1 LRYEDFSLLI
11 ETPRNGVYP
20 VLVHS
25 PAGEGRG
32 DFRVPFETDFSGAR
46 GEILSTT
53 RDLGAPPASER
64 QVLGPKEVGGRLFDA
79 LFSGSVRDLFERSL
93 GRVENDPETGLRIVL
108 RFDPDEPEVA
118 RLAALPWERLYREDQ
133 RLFLNFS
140 RKSPIVRFL
149 NVPRSLPPRLEPPV
163 RVLIAIASPAGHP
176 TLETDRELRR
186 IEDALGPVVNTKRSV
201 LLNATPETL
210 RARLLEETFHV
221 LHFIGHGTFDVAS
234 GQGSLLFEDREG
246 RERPVTGP
254 VMADLLRDFT
264 SLRLVFLNAC
274 RTAELS
280 DLMDPFA
287 GLAAALVMAGV
298 PAVLGMQ
305 IPISDDAA
313 IAFSGAFYQR
323 LAAGDPI
330 DTATVEGRMAV
341 HLEDPE
347 SQEWATPVLFL
358 RTQDGRLFD
367 PAPTPTQPGISPEIR
382 AGIINDSRFVADKT
396 AGFVGRK
403 WLFDAIAQFT
413 KDKPRGYFI
422 LRGDPGIGKSAFLA
436 QMVRREGYIHH
447 FNVRS
452 EGIRRPETFLS
463 NVCSQLI
470 ATYGLDHT
478 FLPPEATRDARF
490 LNALLDKVSARLKPG
505 EKAVILVDALDEA
518 DSSTLIP
525 GANPLYLPQNLPAG
539 VYLIV
544 TTRRETV
551 KLRVECEQ
559 RTLDIEQD
567 SQGNLADVREFVESK
582 LALPGIRA
590 YILSQGLDDEGFVSH
605 LVGKSQGNF
614 MYLRYVL
621 PEIESGAY
629 KDRELEDLPEGLEN
643 YYEDHWRRMRFRD
656 EEDWFAV
663 QLPVLVALTAVR
675 EPVSINLIADFSK
688 ITDPRRIRTILMEW
702 DQFLYT
708 AQEKDDE
715 GQSQKRFRLYH
726 ASFHDFIAAKDEV
739 ADERVHLKQAHAQ
752 IGEALL
758 GEMYG

>member
-1 LRYEDFSLLI
+1 MRYEDFSLLL
-11 ETPRNGVYP
+11 EPARDGVYP
-20 VLVHS
+20 VIVHS

-32 DFRVPFETDFSGAR
+32 TFRIPLP
-46 GEILSTT
+46 GEERRPADDAPGSEAT
-53 RDLGAPPASER
+53 RDMRSSAPVRFDPTEAGS
-64 QVLGPKEVGGRLFDA
+64 RLFQA
-79 LFSGSVRDLFERSL
+79 LFSGPVRDLFERSL
-93 GRVENDPETGLRIVL
+93 GRIENDPEVGLRIVL
-108 RFDPDEPEVA
+108 GFDPDQPDTG
-118 RLAALPWERLYREDQ
+118 RLAALPWELLYRKDQ
-133 RLFLNFS
+133 RQFLNFS

-149 NVPRSLPPRLEPPV
+149 NVPRSLPPRIEPPV
-163 RVLIAIASPAGHP
+163 RILVAIASPAGHP
-176 TLETDRELRR
+176 PLDTERELRR
-186 IEDALGPVVNTKRSV
+186 IEDALGPVANAKRSV
-201 LLNATPETL
+201 LLNVTPEAL

-221 LHFIGHGTFDVAS
+221 LHFIGHGTFDAAS
-234 GQGSLLFEDREG
+234 GQGSLLFEDSEDQA
-246 RERPVTGP
+246 RPVTGP
-254 VMADLLRDFT
+254 VMADLVRDFT

-280 DLMDPFA
+280 EATDPFA

-305 IPISDDAA
+305 IPISDAA
-313 IAFSGAFYQR
+313 AVAFSGAFYRR

-341 HLEDPE
+341 HLAAPD

-367 PAPTPTQPGISPEIR
+367 PAPTPTQVGISPEIR
-382 AGIINDSRFVADKT
+382 AGIIDDSRFVVDKT

-403 WLFDAIAQFT
+403 WLFDAIARFT

-447 FNVRS
+447 FNVRA

-463 NVCSQLI
+463 NICSQLI
-470 ATYGLDHT
+470 ATYGLEHT

-490 LNALLDKVSARLKPG
+490 LNTLLDKASSRLKPG

-518 DSSTLIP
+518 DASTLLP
-525 GANPLYLPQNLPAG
+525 GTNPLYLPQNLPPG
-539 VYLIV
+539 VYVVV
-544 TTRRETV
+544 TTRRETA

-559 RTLDIEQD
+559 RTLDIEQND
-567 SQGNLADVREFVESK
+567 RGNLADVREFVESR
-582 LALPGIRA
+582 LASPGVRT

-629 KDRELEDLPEGLEN
+629 QDREFDNLPEGLEN

-663 QLPVLVALTAVR
+663 QLPVLMALTATR
-675 EPVSINLIADFSK
+675 EPVSIDLIADFSR
-688 ITDPRRIRTILMEW
+688 IADLRRIRTILMEW

-708 AQEKDDE
+708 AQEKGDE
-715 GQSQKRFRLYH
+715 GRSRKRFRLYH
-726 ASFHDFIAAKDEV
+726 ASFHDFIAAKDEI
-739 ADERVHLKQAHAQ
+739 ADERVHLKQANAQ
-752 IGEALL
+752 IAEALL

>member
-1 LRYEDFSLLI
+1 MRYDDFSLLL
-11 ETPRNGVYP
+11 EPPREGIYP
-20 VLVHS
+20 VIVHS

-32 DFRVPFETDFSGAR
+32 TFQIPLPGEENRSAGSAPESTRDMRSSTSVRFELAETGAR
-46 GEILSTT
+46 
-53 RDLGAPPASER
+53 
-64 QVLGPKEVGGRLFDA
+64 LFQA
-79 LFSGSVRDLFERSL
+79 LFSGQIRDLFERSL
-93 GRVENDPETGLRIVL
+93 GRIEDNPEVGLRIVL
-108 RFDPDEPEVA
+108 RFDPDQPESS
-118 RLAALPWERLYREDQ
+118 RLAALPWELLYRKDQ
-133 RLFLNFS
+133 RQFINFS
-140 RKSPIVRFL
+140 RKSPVVRSL

-163 RVLIAIASPAGHP
+163 RILVATASPAGHSP
-176 TLETDRELRR
+176 LDTERELRR
-186 IEDALGPVVNTKRSV
+186 IEDALGPVANAKKSI
-201 LLNATPETL
+201 LLNVTPEAL

-221 LHFIGHGTFDVAS
+221 LHFIGHGTFDAAS
-234 GQGSLLFEDREG
+234 GQGSLLFEDG
-246 RERPVTGP
+246 AGGERRVTGP
-254 VMADLLRDFT
+254 VMADLVRDFT

-280 DLMDPFA
+280 DAVDPFA

-305 IPISDDAA
+305 IPISDAAA
-313 IAFSGAFYQR
+313 IAFSGMFYQR

-341 HLEDPE
+341 HLKDPG

-367 PAPTPTQPGISPEIR
+367 PAPTPNQPGISPEIR
-382 AGIINDSRFVADKT
+382 AGIIDDSRFVADKT
-396 AGFVGRK
+396 AGFVGRQ
-403 WLFDAIAQFT
+403 WLFDSIAQFT

-436 QMVRREGYIHH
+436 QMVRREGYVHH
-447 FNVRS
+447 FNVRA

-463 NVCSQLI
+463 NICSQLI
-470 ATYGLDHT
+470 ATYGLEHT

-505 EKAVILVDALDEA
+505 EKAVVLVDALDEA
-518 DSSTLIP
+518 DSSTLLP
-525 GANPLYLPQNLPAG
+525 GTNPLYLPQSVPAG
-539 VYLIV
+539 VYVIV
-544 TTRRETV
+544 TIRREAV

-559 RTLDIEQD
+559 RTLDIEQND
-567 SQGNLADVREFVESK
+567 QGNLADVREFVESK

-590 YILSQGLDDEGFVSH
+590 YISSQGLGDEGFVSH
-605 LVGKSQGNF
+605 MVSKSQGNF

-621 PEIESGAY
+621 PEIESGVY
-629 KDRELEDLPEGLEN
+629 RDREFDTLPEGLEN

-663 QLPVLVALTAVR
+663 QLPVLVAMTALR
-675 EPVSINLIADFSK
+675 EPVSIDLIADFSR
-688 ITDPRRIRTILMEW
+688 IADTRRIRTILMEW

-715 GQSQKRFRLYH
+715 GLLQKRFRLYH
-726 ASFHDFIAAKDEV
+726 ASFHDFIAAKDEI
-739 ADERVHLKQAHAQ
+739 ADERVHLKRAHAQ
-752 IGEALL
+752 IAESLL